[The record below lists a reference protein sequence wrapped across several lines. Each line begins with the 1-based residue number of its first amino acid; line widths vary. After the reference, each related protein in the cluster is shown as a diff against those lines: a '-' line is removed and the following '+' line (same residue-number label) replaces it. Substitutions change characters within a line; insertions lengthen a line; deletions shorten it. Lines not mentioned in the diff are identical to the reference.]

1 MGTMGQSGTGPGAI
15 APDGS
20 PVEYF
25 ARLRT
30 RGEPEIV
37 HGAVAANAG
46 ILELGAGAGR
56 VTNALVALGHPVV
69 AVDESAEMLAHVQAE
84 TVCASIEDLALD
96 RLFDVVLL
104 GSFLVNSA
112 DRELRRRFLATCR
125 AHVRPDGCVLIQR
138 NVPGRRPPADAQVAD
153 DGFVATLRYRLG
165 EQTWTHTITNHDVD
179 DEELVSCLREVGLAI
194 DAVLTEDR
202 TWIRAVPLT

>member
-1 MGTMGQSGTGPGAI
+1 MGTMGQSGTGPGPI

-37 HGAVAANAG
+37 HGAVPAHAT

-69 AVDESAEMLAHVQAE
+69 AVDESAEMLAHVDAE
-84 TVCASIEDLALD
+84 TVCGSIEDLALD
-96 RLFDVVLL
+96 RRFDVVLL

-112 DRELRRRFLATCR
+112 DRELRGRFLATCR
-125 AHVRPDGCVLIQR
+125 AHVRADGCVLIQR
-138 NVPGRRPPADAQVAD
+138 NVPGRLPPAAQVAD
-153 DGFVATLRYRLG
+153 DGFVATLEYRIG
-165 EQTWTHTITNHDVD
+165 AQTWTHTITNHDLD
-179 DEELVSCLREVGLAI
+179 DAALVSCLREASLEV
-194 DAVLTEDR
+194 DSFLTEDR
-202 TWIRAVPLT
+202 TWIRAVPR

>member
-30 RGEPEIV
+30 RGEPEVV
-37 HGAVAANAG
+37 HGAVAPGAS

-56 VTNALVALGHPVV
+56 VSNALVALGHPVV
-69 AVDESAEMLAHVQAE
+69 AVDESAEMLAHVDAE
-84 TVCASIEDLALD
+84 TVCASIEELALD

-112 DRELRRRFLATCR
+112 DRELRGRFLDTCR

-138 NVPGRRPPADAQVAD
+138 NVPGRRPPSATRVGE
-153 DGFVATLRYRLG
+153 DGFVATLEYRLG
-165 EQTWTHTITNHDVD
+165 DQTWTHTITNHDLD
-179 DEELVSCLREVGLAI
+179 DEALATCLREANLEL
-194 DAVLTEDR
+194 DAFLTEDR
-202 TWIRAVPLT
+202 SWVKALPR